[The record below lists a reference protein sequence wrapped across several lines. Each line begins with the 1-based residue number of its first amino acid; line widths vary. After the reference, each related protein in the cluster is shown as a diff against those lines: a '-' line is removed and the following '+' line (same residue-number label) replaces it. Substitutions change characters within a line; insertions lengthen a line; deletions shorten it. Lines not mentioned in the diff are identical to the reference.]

1 MDMVSVWK
9 WLAVLVVLG
18 GPVLLL
24 VRDLWRRRAGAAAEP
39 PLTGIRGWLAMFAF
53 MLCFGFA
60 RGVAELALAVP
71 DYLSGFQNEDARG
84 PLAILGMTALA
95 VTAVHLW
102 AIVALFRKRRALRIA
117 YAIMGI
123 LMILGPLSL
132 LPMLTVPGVRLDMFL
147 SDGDIARS
155 IAALIVTGAWYWYL
169 CASVRV
175 KNTLVN

>member
-1 MDMVSVWK
+1 MDMVWA
-9 WLAVLVVLG
+9 WNLLAVLSLLG
-18 GPVLLL
+18 RPLRG
-24 VRDLWRRRAGAAAEP
+24 LWRRRADAAAAP
-39 PLTGIRGWLAMFAF
+39 PLTGIRGWLALFAF

-60 RGVAELALAVP
+60 RDVAELALAMP

-84 PLAILGMTALA
+84 SLALLGMTTLA
-95 VTAVHLW
+95 GMAVHLW

-123 LMILGPLSL
+123 LMVLGPLSL
-132 LPMLTVPGVRLDMFL
+132 LPMLAMAGVRLDTL
-147 SDGDIARS
+147 LTDSDIARS
-155 IAALIVTGAWYWYL
+155 IAALAVTGAWYWYL